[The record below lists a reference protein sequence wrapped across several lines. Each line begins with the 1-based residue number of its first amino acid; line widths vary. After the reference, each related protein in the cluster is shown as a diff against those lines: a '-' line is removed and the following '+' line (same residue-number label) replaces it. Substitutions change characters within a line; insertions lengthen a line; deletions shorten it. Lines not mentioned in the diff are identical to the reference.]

1 MSLSFATS
9 VTVNNH
15 RVRLVTQRA
24 RRRRPKER
32 RISVMTWPV
41 LVSYRRRFEVL
52 GGKSELDYEVARQ
65 VLGRHRPYDP
75 GVGAADERLPIGR
88 SHYADVIES
97 FLANVTR
104 CRIAEAALSFIMLLR
119 FGTGFL
125 PHKAET
131 SSHAPTPGRESP
143 SSVISQ
149 GFGLPAR

>member
-1 MSLSFATS
+1 
-9 VTVNNH
+9 
-15 RVRLVTQRA
+15 
-24 RRRRPKER
+24 
-32 RISVMTWPV
+32 MTWPV